1 MRKIRQAAVAAAVAL
16 LTAGCTHI
24 DDDRIPPSPVRIAF
38 NTVGEWNIYGV
49 GGAGDYRYFI
59 KQDRIPDGYPYTV
72 ATYTGFGGVLLIC
85 DIHNNPVAYDL
96 ACPVECRADVRI
108 RVVKEDLKAE
118 CPVCHSIYDIV
129 TNHGQPLSGPAAEKH
144 YGLRKY
150 YVGPGSAGEYMLV
163 FR

>member
-1 MRKIRQAAVAAAVAL
+1 MKLLRAMLVAATGAIVA
-16 LTAGCTHI
+16 TGCTHI
-24 DDDRIPPSPVRIAF
+24 DDDRIPLVPVRIAF
-38 NTVGEWNIYGV
+38 NNVGEWNVYGV
-49 GGAGDYRYFI
+49 AGAGDYRRFI
-59 KQDRIPDGYPYTV
+59 KQERVPEGFPYT
-72 ATYTGFGGVLLIC
+72 AMTYTGFGGVLLIC
-85 DIHNNPVAYDL
+85 DIHSNAVAYDL

-108 RVVKEDLKAE
+108 NVLKEELKAE
-118 CPVCHSIYDIV
+118 CPVCHSVYDIV